1 MKALLSEAGGSKSKS
16 GQTARKAQ
24 TQSVERVQI
33 QLGRDRDRSWE
44 VSPQHDQMN
53 QLRRYMRTTNLSTW
67 IRVHP
72 IIWTNN
78 NLGPLWSDARAIQ
91 TNTNYDARANTNA
104 GANTTRDSC
113 SWFDILHSV
122 SLKRREWRV
131 SPAYL
136 DQVSSYLPNFNTIEK
151 HVN

>member
-1 MKALLSEAGGSKSKS
+1 MKALLAEAGGSKSLS
-16 GQTARKAQ
+16 GPTARKAQ
-24 TQSVERVQI
+24 TQSVETVQI

-53 QLRRYMRTTNLSTW
+53 QLRRYMRTTNLSAW
-67 IRVHP
+67 IRVDP
-72 IIWTNN
+72 IIWTWGHF
-78 NLGPLWSDARAIQ
+78 GPMVGPIQ

-136 DQVSSYLPNFNTIEK
+136 DQVSSYLPNFNSIEK